1 MAMNDE
7 TDLLQR
13 LRSVGTRREAFEE
26 VVRRYS
32 RPLYTQIRRM
42 VQWHDDAD
50 DVLQNTF
57 MKAWSALG
65 EFRGEARL
73 SSWLYRIAY
82 NESLQF
88 LTRRRETSL
97 TAAESEELLAQ
108 LESDPYFDGDE
119 AQRMLQAA
127 LATLPEKQRAVFCL
141 KYFEEMKYEDMS
153 RVLDTSVGAL
163 KASYHIAVKKIEAYF
178 EARD

>member
-97 TAAESEELLAQ
+97 PAAESEELLAQ